1 MPTSFYISFSL
12 PESKI
17 HGFLFLQSSSGYITG
32 QQSPQISAIFLP
44 GAKAVSANDVVRSS
58 DSNECGGDDFLLLI
72 RPTPSPFWEHWS
84 PLRPR
89 PSRGATKTL
98 HCGLWL
104 GDKEQTKT
112 NHIELQM
119 ISCVWNLQSMLQF
132 VSLDLPSGRNK
143 KATFMQSHF

>member
-1 MPTSFYISFSL
+1 MTTTHDSGGGVLYVPTSFYISFSL

-32 QQSPQISAIFLP
+32 QQQSPQISVDLPP

-58 DSNECGGDDFLLLI
+58 DSNGCGGDDFLLLK
-72 RPTPSPFWEHWS
+72 RPTPSPFWEHCS
-84 PLRPR
+84 PLRRR

-104 GDKEQTKT
+104 GNKEQIKT
-112 NHIELQM
+112 NHFDLQM
-119 ISCVWNLQSMLQF
+119 ISCVREPTILASIRL
-132 VSLDLPSGRNK
+132 
-143 KATFMQSHF
+143 A